1 MRKIGM
7 AGLIFLLTA
16 GLVGCSGHPGAG
28 NWESTGPVDAP
39 FSRLMVH
46 YEGRAELIDAKT
58 GADSHHCFWGGK
70 SAREIQLDCTTPQD
84 TETRIRFVLQ
94 VGEDGIARLLK
105 DDVDIGEFKRLAE

>member
-1 MRKIGM
+1 
-7 AGLIFLLTA
+7 
-16 GLVGCSGHPGAG
+16 
-28 NWESTGPVDAP
+28 
-39 FSRLMVH
+39 MVH

-84 TETRIRFVLQ
+84 TETRIRFILQ